1 MKMKKTRKLRKIIKT
16 IRKRQKGKSK
26 KSKKQRDRSKQK
38 AGTILGIGKDGCIID
53 SFSSSKYSKENGYVT
68 KIFDK
73 KITVNK
79 NLNDKL
85 AEMDPENKRFNRY
98 FSSDSSN
105 DSSNDFCKECN
116 KNIMI
121 HNPDYISC
129 LNKGLELDENNY
141 IFQKYLIPLDPERM
155 TKKQYRYL
163 RESLQILHNNDI
175 SHGDLPNN
183 VMIDPDDMLP
193 RIIDWEEAKIPA
205 DTLDKKIDFDAF
217 LYHFKAIR

>member
-1 MKMKKTRKLRKIIKT
+1 MKIKKTRKMKKIKKT
-16 IRKRQKGKSK
+16 IKKRQK
-26 KSKKQRDRSKQK
+26 DRSIKRGKKQK

-53 SFSSSKYSKENGYVT
+53 SFSSNKYSKENGYVT

-73 KITVNK
+73 KITMNK
-79 NLNDKL
+79 ILNNKL
-85 AEMDPENKRFNRY
+85 AEIDPENKRFNRY
-98 FSSDSSN
+98 FSL
-105 DSSNDFCKECN
+105 DSSNDFCDNCN
-116 KNIMI
+116 KNLMI

-129 LNKGLELDENNY
+129 LNKGLDLDENKFV
-141 IFQKYLIPLDPERM
+141 FQKYLIPLDSERM

-183 VMIDPDDMLP
+183 VMLDPDDMLP
-193 RIIDWEEAKIPA
+193 RIIDWEEAKIPS

>member
-1 MKMKKTRKLRKIIKT
+1 MKMKKTKKLRKIRKT
-16 IRKRQKGKSK
+16 IKKRQKG
-26 KSKKQRDRSKQK
+26 RSAKRGKKQK

-53 SFSSSKYSKENGYVT
+53 SFSSNKYSKENGYVT

-73 KITVNK
+73 KITINK

-85 AEMDPENKRFNRY
+85 AEIDPENKRFNRY
-98 FSSDSSN
+98 FSLDSSN
-105 DSSNDFCKECN
+105 DYE
-116 KNIMI
+116 KNFII
-121 HNPDYISC
+121 NNPDYISC
-129 LNKGLELDENNY
+129 LNKGLDLDENKFV
-141 IFQKYLIPLDPERM
+141 FQKYLIELDPERM

-163 RESLQILHNNDI
+163 RESLQILHNNNI

-183 VMIDPDDMLP
+183 VMLDPDDMLP
-193 RIIDWEEAKIPA
+193 RIIDWEEAKNPA

>member
-1 MKMKKTRKLRKIIKT
+1 MKIKKTRKMKKIRKT
-16 IRKRQKGKSK
+16 IKKRQKGISIKRGK
-26 KSKKQRDRSKQK
+26 KQK

-53 SFSSSKYSKENGYVT
+53 SFSSNKYSKENGYVT

-73 KITVNK
+73 KITMNK
-79 NLNDKL
+79 FLNDKL
-85 AEMDPENKRFNRY
+85 AEIDPENKRFNRY
-98 FSSDSSN
+98 FSL
-105 DSSNDFCKECN
+105 DSSNDFCDSCN
-116 KNIMI
+116 KNLMI

-129 LNKGLELDENNY
+129 LNKGLDLDENKFV
-141 IFQKYLIPLDPERM
+141 FQKYLIPLDPERM

-183 VMIDPDDMLP
+183 VMLDPDDMLP
-193 RIIDWEEAKIPA
+193 RIIDWEEAKIPS